1 MHRLKIHQDIK
12 PLSEFRAN
20 AASVIQQVHETK
32 RPIVITHRG
41 HSAAVLMDATEY
53 ENLMEKLE
61 LLQDIHEAELEIQA
75 GKGISHEKAKKQLL
89 ESLGQ

>member
-20 AASVIQQVHETK
+20 AASVIQQVHDTK
-32 RPIVITHRG
+32 RPVVITHRG
-41 HSAAVLMDATEY
+41 RSAAVLIDSQEY

-61 LLQDIHEAELEIQA
+61 LLQDIHEAELEIQT
-75 GKGISHEKAKKQLL
+75 GKGVSHEQARKQLL
-89 ESLGQ
+89 ENFGQ